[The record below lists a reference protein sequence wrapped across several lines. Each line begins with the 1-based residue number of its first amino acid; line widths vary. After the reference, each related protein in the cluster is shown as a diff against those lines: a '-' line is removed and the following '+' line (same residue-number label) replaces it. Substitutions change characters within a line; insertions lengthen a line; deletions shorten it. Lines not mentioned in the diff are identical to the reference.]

1 MLQFR
6 CRSTGY
12 TDIQFVIP
20 LVNLFSLLYKY
31 YVHAWASIARPP
43 LHNYIIV
50 RNSHSSCFHLGNIVW
65 NEFPPCFC
73 PPKLTSR
80 SCELPTVCKT
90 RRHHI
95 YRWSSGNQQTINRCS
110 WLLHSLKLTATLL
123 TPEIF
128 SRAPK
133 RKRESLPTIYF
144 RDAILVSGSVD
155 EAHGFKLCFFWLC
168 WNVQFM
174 SKKLLLV
181 CLWWFWWTTCLGLSG
196 AFRRW
201 MQDLGKESWCRGD
214 VFCWW
219 FRNSVGSLH
228 LYKWT
233 LKISNSTLDPG
244 KLT

>member
-1 MLQFR
+1 M
-6 CRSTGY
+6 
-12 TDIQFVIP
+12 
-20 LVNLFSLLYKY
+20 
-31 YVHAWASIARPP
+31 
-43 LHNYIIV
+43 
-50 RNSHSSCFHLGNIVW
+50 W
-65 NEFPPCFC
+65 NEFP

-144 RDAILVSGSVD
+144 PDAILVSGSVD
-155 EAHGFKLCFFWLC
+155 EAHGFKLCFFLVMLKC
-168 WNVQFM
+168 SIHVQRSCYLYVFDDFDEPRV
-174 SKKLLLV
+174 LV
-181 CLWWFWWTTCLGLSG
+181 YQVLSG
-196 AFRRW
+196 AECKILVKNPGAEAI
-201 MQDLGKESWCRGD
+201 M
-214 VFCWW
+214 FCWW
-219 FRNSVGSLH
+219 FLNSVGSLH

-233 LKISNSTLDPG
+233 
-244 KLT
+244 